1 MGKKPAASRTR
12 KPDTP
17 GHIVATALELAATQG
32 WRRTT
37 LADIA
42 GAAGLTLAELH
53 ELFSSRG
60 DILAAF
66 SAGIDAEALAG
77 DEAELAGQPP
87 RDRLFEVL
95 MRRFEALGPHREAV
109 RSIVCATLCDPAA
122 AIAGA
127 GSLAGSMAWTLE
139 AAGIDPGGLA
149 GRARVKGL
157 AAVYL
162 AVLRVWLAD
171 DSDDMARTMAALDRR
186 LRQAERL
193 VLFCRLSRTRP
204 PEPEPEAA

>member
-1 MGKKPAASRTR
+1 MAKTNA
-12 KPDTP
+12 
-17 GHIVATALELAATQG
+17 
-32 WRRTT
+32 
-37 LADIA
+37 
-42 GAAGLTLAELH
+42 
-53 ELFSSRG
+53 
-60 DILAAF
+60 
-66 SAGIDAEALAG
+66 SAGFDAGFDPSALFGAFKMPAF
-77 DEAELAGQPP
+77 DI
-87 RDRLFEVL
+87 
-95 MRRFEALGPHREAV
+95 EALGPHREAV

-122 AIAGA
+122 ALCGA
-127 GSLAGSMAWTLE
+127 GSLAASMAWTLE

-149 GRARVKGL
+149 GRVRVKGL